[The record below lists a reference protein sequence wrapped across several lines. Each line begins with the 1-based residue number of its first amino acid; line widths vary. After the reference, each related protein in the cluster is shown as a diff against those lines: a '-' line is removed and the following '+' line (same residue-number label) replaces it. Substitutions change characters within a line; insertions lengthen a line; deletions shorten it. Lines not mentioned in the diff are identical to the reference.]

1 MVDQIKVAGV
11 QTNPKILKKKENLVQ
26 AIEMIR
32 DAVENKAKLI
42 IFPECA
48 LTGYC
53 YSSIEEANISAEPI
67 NGASIQR
74 IGVLSKELDV
84 YVVMGFLETDGSTIF
99 NSLAFTGPDGL
110 IGRYRKIHLPFLGV
124 DRFLSP
130 GNEPFKVYDTK
141 VGKIGMNICYDS
153 SFPESS
159 RVLALKGAELIVLST
174 NWPKGVEYYPRY
186 VVHTRAIENRVNYAA
201 INRTGVE
208 RGIRF
213 CGLSKI
219 VDSTGKTLAETG
231 KSKEEIIYAWVDL
244 AKARNKKSIKIPG
257 EWETDR
263 IMDRRPEFYT
273 KISDPKTPAEPR

>member
-1 MVDQIKVAGV
+1 MVDKIKIAGI
-11 QTNPKILKKKENLVQ
+11 QMNPKILKKKTNLVR
-26 AIEMIR
+26 AIDMIQ
-32 DAVENKAKLI
+32 DAVRNEAELI
-42 IFPECA
+42 VFPECA

-53 YSSIEEANISAEPI
+53 YSSLEEASTSAEPI

-74 IGVLSKELDV
+74 ISVLCKELGA
-84 YVVMGFLETDGSTIF
+84 YVVIGFLEVDGRTIF

-110 IGRYRKIHLPFLGV
+110 IGRYRKIHLPYLGV

-130 GNEPFKVYDTK
+130 GDEPFKVYDTE

-174 NWPKGVEYYPRY
+174 NWPRGVEYYPKY

-208 RGIRF
+208 RGIKF

-219 VDSTGKTLAETG
+219 VDCSGKTLAEATR
-231 KSKEEIIYAWVDL
+231 SKEETIYAWVDL
-244 AKARNKKSIKIPG
+244 EKARNKKSIKIPG

-273 KISDPKTPAEPR
+273 KICDPKTLAKSR

>member
-1 MVDQIKVAGV
+1 
-11 QTNPKILKKKENLVQ
+11 
-26 AIEMIR
+26 
-32 DAVENKAKLI
+32 
-42 IFPECA
+42 

-53 YSSIEEANISAEPI
+53 YSSLEEASTSAEPI

-74 IGVLSKELDV
+74 ISVLCKELGA
-84 YVVMGFLETDGSTIF
+84 YVVIGFLEVDGRTIF

-110 IGRYRKIHLPFLGV
+110 IGRYRKIHLPYLGV

-130 GNEPFKVYDTK
+130 GDEPFKVYDTE

-174 NWPKGVEYYPRY
+174 NWPKGVEYYPKY

-208 RGIRF
+208 RGMKF

-219 VDSTGKTLAETG
+219 VDSSGKTLAEATR
-231 KSKEEIIYAWVDL
+231 SKEETIYAWVDL
-244 AKARNKKSIKIPG
+244 EKARNKKSIKIPG

-273 KISDPKTPAEPR
+273 KICDPKTLAESR

>member
-1 MVDQIKVAGV
+1 LVDEVKIAGV
-11 QTNPKILKKKENLVQ
+11 QMDPKILAKKTNLLR
-26 AIEMIR
+26 ATEMIQE
-32 DAVENKAKLI
+32 AVENDAKLI
-42 IFPECA
+42 VFPECT

-53 YSSIEEANISAEPI
+53 YTSIEEADTFAEPI
-67 NGASIQR
+67 NGTSIKK
-74 IGVLSKELDV
+74 IIKLCEELAV
-84 YVVMGFLETDGSTIF
+84 HVIIGFLETDGTTIF

-110 IGRYRKIHLPFLGV
+110 IGRYRKIHLPYLGV

-130 GNEPFKVYDTK
+130 GDEPFKVYDTE

-174 NWPKGVEYYPRY
+174 NWPKGVEYYPKY

-201 INRTGVE
+201 INRTGLE
-208 RGIRF
+208 REIVF

-219 VDSTGKTLAETG
+219 VDCSGETLAEANR
-231 KSKEEIIYAWVDL
+231 SEEEIIYAQIDL

-263 IMDRRPEFYT
+263 VRDRRPEFYT
-273 KISDPKTPAEPR
+273 KISEPKKPIRSP

>member
-1 MVDQIKVAGV
+1 MVDKIKIAGI
-11 QTNPKILKKKENLVQ
+11 QMNPKILKKKNNLVR
-26 AIEMIR
+26 AIDMIQ
-32 DAVENKAKLI
+32 DAVENEAKLI
-42 IFPECA
+42 VFPECA

-53 YSSIEEANISAEPI
+53 YSNLEEANISAEPI
-67 NGASIQR
+67 DGESIQR
-74 IGVLSKELDV
+74 ISVLCKELGA
-84 YVVMGFLETDGSTIF
+84 YVVIGFLETDGRTIF

-110 IGRYRKIHLPFLGV
+110 IGRYRKIHLPYLGV

-130 GNEPFKVYDTK
+130 GDEPFKVYDTE

-174 NWPKGVEYYPRY
+174 NWPRGIEYYPKY

-208 RGIRF
+208 RGMKF

-219 VDSTGKTLAETG
+219 VDSSGNTLAEATR
-231 KSKEEIIYAWVDL
+231 SKEETIYAWVDL
-244 AKARNKKSIKIPG
+244 EKARNKKSIKIPG

-273 KISDPKTPAEPR
+273 KISDPKTPVEPR